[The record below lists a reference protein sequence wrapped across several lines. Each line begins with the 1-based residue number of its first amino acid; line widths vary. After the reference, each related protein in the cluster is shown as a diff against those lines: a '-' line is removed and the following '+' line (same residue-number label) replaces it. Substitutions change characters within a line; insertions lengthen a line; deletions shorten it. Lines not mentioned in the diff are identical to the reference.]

1 MNGTV
6 SYASQEAW
14 LFSGTVRNNVLFG
27 QTYDKEKY
35 NAVVRACALV
45 KDYQQFNYGDKILVG
60 DRGAS
65 LSGGQRARI
74 NLARYISIKKNIYLY
89 INNLKITQITV
100 TTGLY
105 IEKQIFIY

>member
-1 MNGTV
+1 MQHSHGEIKVNGTV

-27 QTYDKEKY
+27 QTYDKETY
-35 NAVVRACALV
+35 NAVVKACALI
-45 KDYQQFNYGDKILVG
+45 KDYQQFNHGDRTLVG

-74 NLARYISIKKNIYLY
+74 NLARYISIKK
-89 INNLKITQITV
+89 KIVSVHQ
-100 TTGLY
+100 
-105 IEKQIFIY
+105 